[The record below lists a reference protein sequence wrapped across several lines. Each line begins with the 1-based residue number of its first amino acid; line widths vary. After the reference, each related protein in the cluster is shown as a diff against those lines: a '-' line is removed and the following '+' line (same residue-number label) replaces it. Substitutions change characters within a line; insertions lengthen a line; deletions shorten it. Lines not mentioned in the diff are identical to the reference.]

1 MERIRIGTNI
11 GIVWHIFVSA
21 ELGESFVLKD
31 KEDYLKIYIRSPHDI
46 YEVPYFTVEEDT
58 IKLSF
63 PGQFQ
68 RYTGVHAVVL
78 KDTTDGER
86 TVCKDFAFELVKHLE
101 QEGEAFEDN
110 EEKKIIALN
119 SSILVSKQGESA
131 YEVWQCGQPGGFLQ
145 VAKRRN
151 TRELHISKTS
161 SCKTLGRWGQLSS
174 VT

>member
-31 KEDYLKIYIRSPHDI
+31 KEDYLKVYIRSPHDI

-68 RYTGVHAVVL
+68 RYTGVHAIVL

-86 TVCKDFAFELVKHLE
+86 TVCKDFAFELVKHL
-101 QEGEAFEDN
+101 A
-110 EEKKIIALN
+110 
-119 SSILVSKQGESA
+119 
-131 YEVWQCGQPGGFLQ
+131 GGRSL
-145 VAKRRN
+145 
-151 TRELHISKTS
+151 
-161 SCKTLGRWGQLSS
+161 
-174 VT
+174 